1 MNIGVR
7 QDPNESSHEHTVHEI
22 VVEGIGNRF
31 SLDIDFS
38 AILDRSSTHP
48 ARGLD
53 FLLIAATVYAIDKI
67 VPRVSADDRWKRT
80 FSVTMPLHE
89 PVPWNNASDIL
100 AEALSF
106 LTGDEWSLSFVPI
119 EKEFSRRRQ
128 NRSKAPMGYP
138 KTPVVSLLSG
148 GLDSFIGALDLL
160 MEHKDGRILFVSH
173 YDGHVSG
180 PASDQDNLRIFLA
193 TKFIGRVDHL
203 QVRTGVRI
211 NDAPDESGT
220 EAGATEKK
228 SRKKY
233 MFENSFRSRSLV
245 FLGLAIYAA
254 SKIGPQ
260 IPVFIPENGPIA
272 LNVPLNP
279 SRRGACST
287 RTVHPQFISTLQT
300 ALQAVGISNPI
311 QNPYEFKTKG
321 EMVNECKAEEFLSA
335 SYAKSNSCG
344 KAGRKTHWK
353 NRKAR
358 ACGACI
364 PCLFRRASLHV
375 KGWDNEAFGY
385 DVLKSAPEEFSDFH
399 ALLGLIRKNPTN
411 HEIARSLIANGRLP
425 IDRLNDYAGVV
436 RRMLDEVT
444 AWLAAKGSAKAR
456 QLAGVKKASA

>member
-1 MNIGVR
+1 MNIDAR

-22 VVEGIGNRF
+22 VVEGIGRRF

-38 AILDRSSTHP
+38 ALLDRSSNHP

-67 VPRVSADDRWKRT
+67 VPRVSADDRWKRI

-89 PVPWNNASDIL
+89 PVPWNDAADTL

-106 LTGDEWSLSFVPI
+106 LTGDEWTLSFVPV

-128 NRSKAPMGYP
+128 NRRKAPMGYP

-160 MEHKDGRILFVSH
+160 AEHKEGRILFVSH

-193 TKFIGRVDHL
+193 SKFIGQVDHL

-211 NDAPDESGT
+211 KDASDKGETAAGPT
-220 EAGATEKK
+220 EEKK
-228 SRKKY
+228 RKKY
-233 MFENSFRSRSLV
+233 EFETSFRSRSLV
-245 FLGLAIYAA
+245 FIGLAVYAA
-254 SKIGPQ
+254 SKVGPE
-260 IPVFIPENGPIA
+260 IPVLIPENGAIA
-272 LNVPLNP
+272 LNLPLNP

-287 RTVHPQFISTLQT
+287 RTVHPQFISTLQA
-300 ALQAVGISNPI
+300 ALRAVGISNPI
-311 QNPYEFKTKG
+311 RNPYEFKTKG
-321 EMVNECKAEEFLSA
+321 EMVNECKSEEFLRA

-358 ACGACI
+358 ACGTCI
-364 PCLFRRASLHV
+364 PCLLRRASLHA
-375 KGWDNEAFGY
+375 KAWDNEGFGY
-385 DVLKSAPEEFSDFH
+385 DVFKSAPEEFPDFH
-399 ALLGLIRKNPTN
+399 ALLGLIRKNPTI
-411 HEIARSLIANGRLP
+411 HDIARSLIANGRLP

-456 QLAGVKKASA
+456 HLAGVRKASA